1 MERAFNKMPGL
12 HVIIVA
18 GECVPY
24 AQAGGLA
31 DVIGALPLALEKL
44 GLSVTVVI
52 PRHRIID
59 LPKFGFDPCPV
70 PGEGRVPVGFES
82 ISYDVYRSMM
92 PQSSVEVF
100 LVGNDRFFDR
110 DGIYVDVS
118 TGKDYPDQADRWI
131 FFQRAVMDFL
141 QTASPS
147 PDILHC
153 HDHQTGLIPAYLRK
167 IYRGQRRY
175 AGTRSVFTIH
185 NMGYPGLFPREVMTR
200 SGFNEA
206 EFYPTSPFEFYG
218 LLNFMKVGITYA
230 DLITTVSRTYACEIQ
245 QSKEYGYG
253 LEGVLRERSGDL
265 IGILNGIDDQ
275 LWNPENDRLIPV
287 PYTASDLS
295 GKLENKKAL
304 LRKFELDGS
313 HLEWPVVAMIS
324 RIDVQKGFD
333 LVMSILDYLLSKNL
347 YFVLLGTGNKETEV
361 YLQSVIQR
369 HAGKAGIRFA
379 FDNGSA
385 HLTEAGADMFLM
397 PSKYEPCG
405 LNQMYS
411 LRYGTVPIVRST
423 GGLADTVYEYDP
435 LTGLGTGFCFSDY
448 HPQPFKAAIDRALA
462 LWPDRFQWRRLM
474 LNGMRQDFSWK
485 ESATKYVEAYER
497 LIKREPDR
505 NRDARPFFQGL

>member
-1 MERAFNKMPGL
+1 MSGL

-24 AQAGGLA
+24 AKAGGLA

-59 LPKFGFDPCPV
+59 LPRFGFDPCPV

-82 ISYDVYRSMM
+82 ISYDIYRSMM
-92 PQSSVEVF
+92 PHSSVEVF

-131 FFQRAVMDFL
+131 FFQRAVMDFF

-167 IYRGQRRY
+167 IYRSQRKY

-218 LLNFMKVGITYA
+218 MLNFMKVGITYA

-287 PYTASDLS
+287 PYTVSDLS

-304 LRKFELDGS
+304 LREFEVDGS

-361 YLQSVIQR
+361 YLVPHAVALRAMRPEPDVQLAVWHRPDCPLDRWSGR
-369 HAGKAGIRFA
+369 H
-379 FDNGSA
+379 
-385 HLTEAGADMFLM
+385 
-397 PSKYEPCG
+397 
-405 LNQMYS
+405 S
-411 LRYGTVPIVRST
+411 LRIRS
-423 GGLADTVYEYDP
+423 
-435 LTGLGTGFCFSDY
+435 
-448 HPQPFKAAIDRALA
+448 IDRSGDGILLQRLSSPAVQGRHRSRA
-462 LWPDRFQWRRLM
+462 SVVAQPPPVAPADAEWHAARFQLERIRDKVCRSLRM
-474 LNGMRQDFSWK
+474 PDK
-485 ESATKYVEAYER
+485 ERA
-497 LIKREPDR
+497 
-505 NRDARPFFQGL
+505 